1 MAKSAK
7 KPEKKQFECA
17 VHGKKAPTDE
27 VGAKGASSREAD
39 AEEREMPMP
48 DCQQDQYSSFRAR
61 MIWPEPSPSSSNR
74 RENDSAGFHT
84 IEWRD

>member
-1 MAKSAK
+1 MEDLMAKSAK

-39 AEEREMPMP
+39 AE
-48 DCQQDQYSSFRAR
+48 RAGNAHAR
-61 MIWPEPSPSSSNR
+61 L
-74 RENDSAGFHT
+74 SAGSVFLISCADDMARAESIF
-84 IEWRD
+84 IE